1 MLLENYSQMNLTI
14 IKNIYGYCKLQQ
26 LKAFLNIENQ
36 HFVNISVNI
45 KLTKQLGVKNIKINA
60 WYLVCDMSG
69 RVVMN
74 CITSTCYHIS
84 STTYKHQEK
93 AIVSGIRKQDTN

>member
-45 KLTKQLGVKNIKINA
+45 KLTK
-60 WYLVCDMSG
+60 
-69 RVVMN
+69 
-74 CITSTCYHIS
+74 
-84 STTYKHQEK
+84 
-93 AIVSGIRKQDTN
+93 